1 MTELSNIKDATADD
15 IQKLYGIGIAS
26 HEDLLE
32 RGASPKGRKEIVEQA
47 GVNGDQLLRWL
58 NQADLQ
64 RIRGISR
71 SYADLLEAAGVDTV
85 PELAQRKPENLLQ
98 KMNEVNQ
105 EKQLVRLM
113 PTGALVQDWI
123 QQAKE
128 LPRKISY

>member
-15 IQKLYGIGIAS
+15 IQKLYAIGIAS
-26 HEDLLE
+26 HEELLE

-113 PTGALVQDWI
+113 PTEALVKDWI